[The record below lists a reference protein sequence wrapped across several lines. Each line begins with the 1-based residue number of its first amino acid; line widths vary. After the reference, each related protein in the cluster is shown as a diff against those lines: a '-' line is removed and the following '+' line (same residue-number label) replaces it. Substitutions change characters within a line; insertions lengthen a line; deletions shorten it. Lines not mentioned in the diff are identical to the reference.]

1 MHYTRFIKTFIKI
14 LILTII
20 AVIAINLIIDP
31 FQIFRKSTL
40 YKVEYLGGDERYLN
54 AGLIKS
60 YDFNSIAIGSSLSE
74 NFSNNDISQYLKF
87 NRPIKLCISGS
98 SSYEVYLTLKASLK
112 KNPEKIL
119 YSINPFML
127 FSGSEKRLRY
137 GEGSFPDYLYKDE
150 NWPFF
155 KYLFNLRTFKKSL
168 AYAYKQL
175 LLEEKNLNTQNFDSM
190 YSWYSKYQDRFT
202 HNNLIDSYK
211 KFKNNPEM
219 NKLDYQLPNLKKNY
233 HNNLESIVKN
243 NNHVKFVFFYPPKS
257 ILFF

>member
-119 YSINPFML
+119 YSINPFC
-127 FSGSEKRLRY
+127 FSLGVK
-137 GEGSFPDYLYKDE
+137 KD
-150 NWPFF
+150 
-155 KYLFNLRTFKKSL
+155 
-168 AYAYKQL
+168 
-175 LLEEKNLNTQNFDSM
+175 
-190 YSWYSKYQDRFT
+190 
-202 HNNLIDSYK
+202 
-211 KFKNNPEM
+211 
-219 NKLDYQLPNLKKNY
+219 
-233 HNNLESIVKN
+233 
-243 NNHVKFVFFYPPKS
+243 
-257 ILFF
+257 